1 MTVKAMSSRDINGFL
16 GFTITLTV
24 LVLGIFGVLQ
34 LLHIPSGNFL
44 DWLVGAASFWWL
56 LVIVTVP
63 WNIHFGAK
71 AVLVDV
77 AESRQQ
83 GIAVDES
90 QMRYVQ
96 QLAQRSLWVAIA
108 LHLLSAVGL
117 YALAVSGISAIG
129 YISSAA
135 ALLFTILRPA
145 IALYQYLAD
154 RLQAIGRTVRYPRED
169 VVELRDRLTLLET
182 NLQQLEYQF
191 NLENLDSLAAS
202 FQRLTSALRQ
212 DLTQLA
218 TAHENLK
225 ATNQA
230 DHERLSRES
239 RNAIAQLSTD
249 GQVLDHVREL
259 IRFFKEA

>member
-1 MTVKAMSSRDINGFL
+1 MSSRDIGGFL
-16 GFTITLTV
+16 GSTIALAA
-24 LVLGIFGVLQ
+24 LVLAVFGVLQ

-44 DWLVGAASFWWL
+44 DWAVGAASFWWL

-63 WNIHFGAK
+63 WNIHFRAK
-71 AVLVDV
+71 AVLADV

-96 QLAQRSLWVAIA
+96 QLSQRSLWGAIA

-117 YALAVSGISAIG
+117 YVLAVSGISAIG

-169 VVELRDRLTLLET
+169 VMELRDRLTQVES
-182 NLQQLEYQF
+182 NLQQLEHQF
-191 NLENLDSLAAS
+191 NVENLDGQAAAVLRLTTALRHDLSQLAA
-202 FQRLTSALRQ
+202 
-212 DLTQLA
+212 
-218 TAHENLK
+218 AHEDLK
-225 ATNQA
+225 ATNHA
-230 DHERLSRES
+230 DHERLSREG

>member
-1 MTVKAMSSRDINGFL
+1 MSSREVSGLL
-16 GFTITLTV
+16 GLTIALAV
-24 LVLGIFGVLQ
+24 LVLSIFGILQ
-34 LLHIPSGNFL
+34 LLHVPSGNFL
-44 DWLVGAASFWWL
+44 DWLIGTASFWWL

-71 AVLVDV
+71 AVLVDA
-77 AESRQQ
+77 AESHKQ
-83 GIAVDES
+83 GIDVDES

-96 QLAQRSLWVAIA
+96 QLAQRSLGVAIA
-108 LHLLSAVGL
+108 LHLLSAIGL
-117 YALAVSGISAIG
+117 YALAATGISPIG

-154 RLQAIGRTVRYPRED
+154 RLQAIGQMVRYPRED
-169 VVELRDRLTLLET
+169 VMEVRDRLSQVESNLL
-182 NLQQLEYQF
+182 QLEYQF
-191 NLENLDSLAAS
+191 NLENSDSQAAAS
-202 FQRLTSALRQ
+202 QRIAMALRQ

-218 TAHENLK
+218 AAHEDLK

-230 DHERLSRES
+230 DHERLSREA
-239 RNAIAQLSTD
+239 RTAIAQLSTD

-259 IRFFKEA
+259 IRFFKSA